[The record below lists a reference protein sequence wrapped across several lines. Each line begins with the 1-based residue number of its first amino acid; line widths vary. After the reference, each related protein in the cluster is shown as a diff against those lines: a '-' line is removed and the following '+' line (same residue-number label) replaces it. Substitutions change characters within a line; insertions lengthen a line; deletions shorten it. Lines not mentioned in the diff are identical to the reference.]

1 MKKTLLFVIVIL
13 SFILTGCCEMKMD
26 SLEEYK
32 YYISES
38 KIGYSSKELD
48 HPDYF
53 LPTHSFLNDYEY
65 IVGEYH
71 YYEHNPFCEI
81 FTDKLPPD
89 RTLIVLKYS
98 ESTYQEAKECVLNN
112 IPKYDDYY
120 YIYNDYQFY
129 INKNFMDRF
138 DENSYPQIP
147 NWLTMVCYNDD
158 NYVICFLGFSN
169 SYPKLDE
176 KYLTDLENNW
186 QSFIEQYYGEYYDF
200 SK

>member
-1 MKKTLLFVIVIL
+1 MKRVIL
-13 SFILTGCCEMKMD
+13 LILIVLSCFGLTGCCETKMD

-32 YYISES
+32 HYISES

-53 LPTHSFLNDYEY
+53 LPTHTFLNDYEY
-65 IVGEYH
+65 IMGEYH

-81 FTDKLPPD
+81 VTDKLPPD

-112 IPKYDDYY
+112 IPKYDNYY
-120 YIYNDYQFY
+120 YTYNDYQFY

-138 DENSYPQIP
+138 DGNYYPQIP
-147 NWLTMVCYNDD
+147 RWFTMVCYNDD
-158 NYVICFLGFSN
+158 NYMICFLGFCN

-186 QSFIEQYYGEYYDF
+186 KSFIDQYYGEWYSF
-200 SK
+200 S